1 MPKRRV
7 RRIRRVVK
15 RKALTQYEKGH
26 LFEDVVER
34 FFQQLG
40 YKVEKNAKIRGYS
53 GAVHEIDVLI
63 SKHGINGVVEVKNY
77 DKPIPKDWVMKAS
90 NVAKDIGATE
100 VYVVSASGFTPDAV
114 KVAEVLDVKLL
125 NINDMMKELKRATD
139 ITTLPTF
146 YARPGVKP
154 RTVKEHASRY
164 VMKKLFKPVEEVS
177 EVELLYYPF
186 YVFESE
192 YTYVEETGV
201 LFTREIEKKMKLK
214 ILASAIQSAL
224 PVIDEDTVTL
234 VDIKPVSK
242 EEAELLN
249 VISESDESLTI
260 SDLEEIT
267 GWNRQKLGK
276 LLSNLVKSGLV
287 EYEEEES
294 ESGRVVKVYYSSVPH
309 PDELKEACEELIPED
324 LEHGK
329 PNDSSV
335 IDPKIPS
342 TNLASTINSL
352 YEGLKIHGKKLIY
365 LPIYRVKLTSTE
377 DDTYRYIY
385 LTAFTSKLLL
395 LEGIEE

>member
-1 MPKRRV
+1 MKTLPILDKQPPALLLSFLPIVMERIYWCQLLPKRRV

-63 SKHGINGVVEVKNY
+63 SKHGVNGVVEVKNY

-201 LFTREIEKKMKLK
+201 LFTREIEKN
-214 ILASAIQSAL
+214 
-224 PVIDEDTVTL
+224 ET
-234 VDIKPVSK
+234 
-242 EEAELLN
+242 
-249 VISESDESLTI
+249 
-260 SDLEEIT
+260 
-267 GWNRQKLGK
+267 
-276 LLSNLVKSGLV
+276 
-287 EYEEEES
+287 
-294 ESGRVVKVYYSSVPH
+294 
-309 PDELKEACEELIPED
+309 
-324 LEHGK
+324 
-329 PNDSSV
+329 
-335 IDPKIPS
+335 
-342 TNLASTINSL
+342 
-352 YEGLKIHGKKLIY
+352 
-365 LPIYRVKLTSTE
+365 
-377 DDTYRYIY
+377 
-385 LTAFTSKLLL
+385 
-395 LEGIEE
+395 

>member
-1 MPKRRV
+1 M
-7 RRIRRVVK
+7 
-15 RKALTQYEKGH
+15 
-26 LFEDVVER
+26 
-34 FFQQLG
+34 
-40 YKVEKNAKIRGYS
+40 
-53 GAVHEIDVLI
+53 
-63 SKHGINGVVEVKNY
+63 
-77 DKPIPKDWVMKAS
+77 
-90 NVAKDIGATE
+90 
-100 VYVVSASGFTPDAV
+100 
-114 KVAEVLDVKLL
+114 
-125 NINDMMKELKRATD
+125 
-139 ITTLPTF
+139 
-146 YARPGVKP
+146 
-154 RTVKEHASRY
+154 
-164 VMKKLFKPVEEVS
+164 
-177 EVELLYYPF
+177 
-186 YVFESE
+186 
-192 YTYVEETGV
+192 
-201 LFTREIEKKMKLK
+201 
-214 ILASAIQSAL
+214 
-224 PVIDEDTVTL
+224 

-267 GWNRQKLGK
+267 GWNRQKLSK
-276 LLSNLVKSGLV
+276 LLSNFVKSGLV

-352 YEGLKIHGKKLIY
+352 YEGLKIHGKKLVY
-365 LPIYRVKLTSTE
+365 FPIYRVKLTSTE